1 MLLAVGGCCS
11 LRLALEL
18 LVSGIQDEHLGGLY
32 TPERYGVYAGEK
44 GAAAEGNFGL
54 VVVEVNNVAANFG
67 VRECR
72 GFWCKVYRHFVY
84 RGYTSP
90 QRPLPLPLL

>member
-1 MLLAVGGCCS
+1 MSPASRTSTSAASTHRSATASLL
-11 LRLALEL
+11 LE
-18 LVSGIQDEHLGGLY
+18 
-32 TPERYGVYAGEK
+32 
-44 GAAAEGNFGL
+44 GAAAEGIFGL
-54 VVVEVNNVAANFG
+54 VVVEVNIMAANFG

-90 QRPLPLPLL
+90 QRPLLLPLL